1 MKSKHLLC
9 CDWGTSNFRLYL
21 TDFSANEVIA
31 MVKSDRGI
39 ALTFDAWKENK
50 SNHRISFYRKFLASQ
65 VKRLATIIKS
75 DLAGIP
81 IILSGMASS
90 SIGMKEIPYTNVPFS
105 IEKPNLHMQHFPKNS
120 TYQNE
125 LLLYGGLKTANDV
138 MRGEEVQLLG
148 LSHLMNETNC
158 VCLLPGTHSKH
169 IWIKNKIVF
178 DFQTFMTGEFFQ
190 LIRTKSILKGSVDST
205 KTFGKT
211 QQSFFEQGVLIA
223 QTTNLLNSLFSVR
236 TNTLLKDVSNQDNYY
251 YLSGLLIGQ
260 ELKALENFQGQL
272 LLNCETHLAQFYQ
285 LALTILQLD
294 KHLQLITGIDMEQ
307 CIPIAHQKLYQA
319 QL

>member
-1 MKSKHLLC
+1 MKEKHLLC

-21 TDFSANEVIA
+21 TDLTTNEVIA

-39 ALTFDAWKENK
+39 ALTFDAWKEGESK
-50 SNHRISFYRKFLASQ
+50 HRIPFFRKLLDIQ
-65 VKRLATIIKS
+65 VKRLATITKH

-90 SIGMKEIPYTNVPFS
+90 SIGMKEVPYASIPFS
-105 IEKPNLHMQHFPKNS
+105 IETPKLRVHNFPRNAAFP
-120 TYQNE
+120 NE
-125 LLLYGGLKTANDV
+125 LFLYGGLKTEKDV

-148 LSHLMNETNC
+148 LSHLMDTTDC

-169 IWIKNKIVF
+169 IWIKNKTVV
-178 DFQTFMTGEFFQ
+178 DFQTFMTGEYFQ
-190 LIRTKSILKGSVDST
+190 LISTKSILKGSVEST
-205 KTFGKT
+205 KVFEET
-211 QQSFFEQGVLIA
+211 QKSIFKKGVLTA

-272 LLNCETHLAQFYQ
+272 LLNCDINLAKFYQ
-285 LALTILQLD
+285 LGLTTLQLD
-294 KHLQLITGIDMEQ
+294 KHLTLITGLDMEQ
-307 CIPIAHQKLYQA
+307 CIPIAHQKLYQT